1 MNMTMTIKMP
11 PLNLISAP
19 DWYTLLFNFPLL
31 ANVSKCDE
39 NVNTNAIRSLY
50 SSKETYSTHN

>member
-1 MNMTMTIKMP
+1 MTIKMP

-31 ANVSKCDE
+31 ANVSKYDD
-39 NVNTNAIRSLY
+39 NVNTNAIKSLY
-50 SSKETYSTHN
+50 SSKETYSTNN